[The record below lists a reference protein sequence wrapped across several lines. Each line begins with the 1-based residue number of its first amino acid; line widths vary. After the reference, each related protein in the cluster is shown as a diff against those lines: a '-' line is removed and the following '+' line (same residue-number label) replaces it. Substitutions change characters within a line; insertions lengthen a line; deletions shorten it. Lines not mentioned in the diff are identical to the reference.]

1 MLKTVSIKLI
11 QETAALDAIN
21 QPITIKKEKLID
33 TAILHTVTQTEYF
46 KGRQSGLSPE
56 YFFTISIFDYS
67 GEKILEYNGQK
78 YAIYRTYFPNDN
90 EIELYTELKGGVT
103 NG

>member
-11 QETAALDAIN
+11 GETASLDAIN
-21 QPITIKKEKLID
+21 QPITTPKEKVID

-46 KGRQSGLSPE
+46 KGRQAGISPE
-56 YFFTISIFDYS
+56 YFFTISCFDYDN
-67 GEKILEYNGQK
+67 EKILEYDGQK

-90 EIELYTELKGGVT
+90 EVELYTELKGGIT
-103 NG
+103 YG